1 MKKLGTIMM
10 ALLLSMGLW
19 AQTSNWNFDNS
30 HSSVEFSIDHLVIS
44 EVTGKFADYTGSVST
59 TNENFEEANIEFI
72 IEVASINTDNSDR
85 DDHLRGADFFDVA
98 KYPQI
103 TFKSNSFK
111 KVSGKKYQLSG
122 DLTMHGVT
130 KAVTFDVNYGG
141 TVLDPWGNTKAGFKL
156 TGELNRKDYGL
167 TWSKALETGGLVV
180 GDEVTLTVRVELAKV
195 KQ

>member
-44 EVTGKFADYTGSVST
+44 EVTGKFTDYTGSVST

>member
-44 EVTGKFADYTGSVST
+44 EVTGKFTDYTGSVST

-141 TVLDPWGNTKAGFKL
+141 TVVDPWGNTKAGFKL

-167 TWSKALETGGLVV
+167 TWNKALETGGLVV

>member
-44 EVTGKFADYTGSVST
+44 EVTGKFTDYTGSVST

-141 TVLDPWGNTKAGFKL
+141 TVVDPWGNTKAGFKL

>member
-1 MKKLGTIMM
+1 MM

-44 EVTGKFADYTGSVST
+44 EVTGKFTDYTGSVST

-141 TVLDPWGNTKAGFKL
+141 TVVDPWGNTKAGFKL

>member
-1 MKKLGTIMM
+1 
-10 ALLLSMGLW
+10 
-19 AQTSNWNFDNS
+19 
-30 HSSVEFSIDHLVIS
+30 
-44 EVTGKFADYTGSVST
+44 
-59 TNENFEEANIEFI
+59 
-72 IEVASINTDNSDR
+72 
-85 DDHLRGADFFDVA
+85 LRGADFFDVA

-141 TVLDPWGNTKAGFKL
+141 TVVDPWGNTKAGFKL